1 MSTCRIGRGIFV
13 VQERSLKCKKAGKIK
28 VSAFE
33 CINLHKNRAYAIK
46 KEEWKMIDSH
56 KLKKE
61 IFIWIN

>member
-1 MSTCRIGRGIFV
+1 VG
-13 VQERSLKCKKAGKIK
+13 QERSLKCKKAGKIK